1 MQIGK
6 GLGFSNK
13 CFATQNEQMYVL
25 LATMVLVLKS
35 SQPVSDT
42 DTQTYAKIE
51 MCRENDVLLAGYISF
66 SSRRRK
72 TLHIFDSTHSLTSY
86 GKRFQVS
93 DLIHTMP

>member
-1 MQIGK
+1 
-6 GLGFSNK
+6 
-13 CFATQNEQMYVL
+13 MYVL